1 MCIRDSSV
9 NGQTGAVTIS
19 TGGAVKQHSQ
29 YFVSQSAT
37 AISISNNYPQ
47 SYDLVNGSTGITI
60 TKQDSATKLSAVTQ
74 ISVTLT
80 PGNGNA
86 KYIGSVGFDKAFTR
100 TVSGSNTVTMFSFG
114 PLFVVDSPTHNILD
128 DANHWGNGTSNF
140 ARGGHF
146 INILELD
153 TGGQYA
159 ANSTWTNFRIQAK
172 LQPFTSFANNSS
184 GVSAAITAVTTIVES

>member
-37 AISISNNYPQ
+37 AISVSNNYPQ

-86 KYIGSVGFDKAFTR
+86 KYIGSVAFDKAFTR

-114 PLFVVDSPTHNILD
+114 PVFVVDSPTHNVLAD
-128 DANHWGNGTSNF
+128 GNHTGNGSTNL
-140 ARGGHF
+140 ARMGNF
-146 INILELD
+146 INYLELD

-159 ANSTWTNFRIQAK
+159 ANSTWTSFRIIAT
-172 LQPFTSFANNSS
+172 LQPFSYWASNSS
-184 GVSAAITAVTTIVES
+184 GVSAAITAVTTILES